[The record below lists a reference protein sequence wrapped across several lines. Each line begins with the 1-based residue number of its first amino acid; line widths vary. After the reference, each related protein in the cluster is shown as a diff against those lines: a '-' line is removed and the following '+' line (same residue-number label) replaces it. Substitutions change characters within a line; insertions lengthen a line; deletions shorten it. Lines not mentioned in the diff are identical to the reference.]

1 MTSSSSSSHPDTRG
15 WVIFLDVDGVLL
27 PVTRYSFGG
36 GELDPVCVKRLEHLV
51 QFLQSGGG
59 KSSSQEAN
67 VLPETVDNAS
77 QALSV
82 GVEGEEKVEKREV
95 EAEGHPCSEPTCPV
109 TLILSSTWRNYPD
122 MVARL
127 NHFFIRHCHV
137 HSDTADSPK
146 TKDTHRD
153 PQAIPRAMPHFPLVS
168 GGVPNGTVLVSSV
181 LYYPDNPSEQ
191 RLVRDR
197 VDEIY
202 AWIHEHVETYP
213 EAIGG
218 RWLAIDDMKLDVDDR
233 MKGHFLYT
241 STEIGL
247 QDEDVAKAKEW
258 IRDGLP
264 SVAHAR
270 EAAVA
275 ARVSPALL
283 NEKVAIERV
292 LRERLEVQLEAAVK
306 ETEEKERRLKE
317 ATEALR
323 QREIELKALQR
334 KHDDVAYRLA
344 VLDFS
349 AKKPLL
355 KELVEY
361 ASKITGKEKREAD
374 QQISAYVRLLMR
386 EKEIQNAIRKERRKR
401 GMGKGKKAEEEEEE
415 ANQSSLASETNNPST
430 TDKGNESV

>member
-1 MTSSSSSSHPDTRG
+1 MSSSSSLPDTRG

-36 GELDPVCVKRLEHLV
+36 GELDPACVKRLENLV
-51 QFLQSGGG
+51 QFLQKGGG
-59 KSSSQEAN
+59 KLPQEAN
-67 VLPETVDNAS
+67 ASPKTLENAS
-77 QALSV
+77 NALSV
-82 GVEGEEKVEKREV
+82 GVEGEEHAEKNDVEIDHC
-95 EAEGHPCSEPTCPV
+95 AHSEPTYPV

-127 NHFFIRHCHV
+127 NHFFIRHCHAHPDAV
-137 HSDTADSPK
+137 DPLPK
-146 TKDTHRD
+146 AIHKDPHAITK
-153 PQAIPRAMPHFPLVS
+153 AMAYFPLVS

-181 LYYPDNPSEQ
+181 LYYPENPSEQ

-202 AWIHEHVETYP
+202 AWMHEHVDEYP

-241 STEIGL
+241 NTEIGL
-247 QDEDVAKAKEW
+247 QDEDVVKAKEW
-258 IRDGLP
+258 IREGLP
-264 SVAHAR
+264 SVEDAR
-270 EAAVA
+270 EAAIA
-275 ARVSPALL
+275 AKVSPALL

-306 ETEEKERRLKE
+306 ETHEKEKRLKE
-317 ATEALR
+317 MTEALR

-334 KHDDVAYRLA
+334 KHDDVAYRFA

-349 AKKPLL
+349 EKKPLL
-355 KELVEY
+355 KELVQY
-361 ASKITGKEKREAD
+361 ASKATGKEKKEVDHKIAT
-374 QQISAYVRLLMR
+374 YVRLLMQ
-386 EKEIQNAIRKERRKR
+386 EKDVQNAIRKEHRKR
-401 GMGKGKKAEEEEEE
+401 GVGKGKVAEEKGEEE
-415 ANQSSLASETNNPST
+415 ASQSSLPVGHQNPST
-430 TDKGNESV
+430 EEGRECP